1 MTQALQDLGI
11 LALGTRFRVL
21 SENMMATVKAFYD
34 EHKLDFEPR
43 WFPLFRTVH
52 KQPGIG
58 MMALSQQLG
67 VSHAAVNAFC
77 KQLVEAGLIE
87 LTPAPTDGRIK
98 QVTLTASGQVL
109 HTRLEPAWFV
119 LRQALETAFPG
130 ETADQTLQLL
140 ARLEE
145 AVDDRAIPRGLKT
158 VLKRDRLLEGLEIRP
173 YDPAMPDNQRYFEA
187 LNTEWLEHYFTVE
200 PVDRQM
206 FADPVGLIIAPG
218 GAIYMAAVHGQIV
231 GTCALVKR
239 SDDMYELAKM
249 AVSTV
254 FQGKGIGTALVAAVE
269 DHARS
274 LGLTKLYLVSSVKLP
289 HAVPTYRKL
298 GYVDSATGLHEL
310 YQRSDISLEKVL
322 VS

>member
-21 SENMMATVKAFYD
+21 SESMMATVKAFYD

-77 KQLVEAGLIE
+77 KQLIAAGLIK
-87 LTPAPTDGRIK
+87 LTPDTKDGRIK
-98 QVTLTASGQVL
+98 QVTLTPAGQVL

-130 ETADQTLQLL
+130 HEAQQILNLV

-145 AVDDRAIPRGLKT
+145 AVDDKAVPRGLKT
-158 VLKRDRLLEGLEIRP
+158 VLKRERILDGLDIVP
-173 YDPAMPDNQRYFEA
+173 FNAADHDHQRYFEA
-187 LNTEWLEHYFTVE
+187 LNTEWLEQYFIVE

-206 FADPVGLIIAPG
+206 FADPHGLIIAPG

-239 SDDMYELAKM
+239 TDDVYELAKM
-249 AVSTV
+249 AVSAV
-254 FQGKGIGTALVAAVE
+254 FQGKGIGTALVRVVE

-298 GYVDSATGLHEL
+298 GYVDSAAGLHEL

-322 VS
+322 T

>member
-11 LALGTRFRVL
+11 LALGTRFRGL
-21 SENMMATVKAFYD
+21 SESMMATVKAFYD
-34 EHKLDFEPR
+34 EYRLDFEPR

-77 KQLVEAGLIE
+77 KQLIQAGLIE
-87 LTPAPTDGRIK
+87 LTPDPRDGRIK

-119 LRQALETAFPG
+119 LRLALETAFPG
-130 ETADQTLQLL
+130 QEAEQILKLV

-145 AVDDRAIPRGLKT
+145 AVDDRAIPRGLKA
-158 VLKRDRLLEGLEIRP
+158 VLKRDHVLEGLEILP
-173 YDPAMPDNQRYFEA
+173 YDHARHQRYFEA
-187 LNTEWLEHYFTVE
+187 LNIEWLEQYFTVE
-200 PVDRQM
+200 PVDRKM

-218 GAIYMAAVHGQIV
+218 GAIYMAAVQGQIV

-239 SDDMYELAKM
+239 SEDMYELAKM

-254 FQGKGIGTALVAAVE
+254 FQGKGVGTALVATVE
-269 DHARS
+269 DHARR

-310 YQRSDISLEKVL
+310 YQRSDISLEKAL
-322 VS
+322 V